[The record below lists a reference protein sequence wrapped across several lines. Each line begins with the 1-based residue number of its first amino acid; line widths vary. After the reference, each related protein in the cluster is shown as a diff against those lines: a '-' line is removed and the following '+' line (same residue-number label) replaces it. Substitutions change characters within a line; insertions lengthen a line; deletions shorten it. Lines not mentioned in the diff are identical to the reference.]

1 MPKPQQPQL
10 LAALLGWCL
19 PGLGHISV
27 GQKRRGKY
35 ILLGAMCLIIG
46 GILIGGIDAVD
57 QKNDFLWFLA
67 QAGAGPVVILI
78 DICTQNFVSSL
89 PVDEK
94 ASLVG
99 LSHVNE
105 IGTLFIAMA
114 GLMNIVMMLDV
125 LYREP
130 GDDIDRKL
138 IRREG
143 DR

>member
-1 MPKPQQPQL
+1 MPKSKQPQL

-19 PGLGHISV
+19 PGLGHISI
-27 GQKRRGKY
+27 GQKRRGIY
-35 ILLGAMCLIIG
+35 ICLGAMFLIIC

-57 QKNDFLWFLA
+57 HKNDFLWFLA
-67 QAGAGPVVILI
+67 QVGAGPVVILI
-78 DICTQNFVSSL
+78 DICTQNLIASL
-89 PVDEK
+89 SVDEK
-94 ASLVG
+94 VSFVG

-105 IGTLFIAMA
+105 IGTLFVAMA

-130 GDDIDRKL
+130 DCDIEQPL

-143 DR
+143 DT

>member
-1 MPKPQQPQL
+1 MPKPQQPQF

-19 PGLGHISV
+19 PGLGHISI
-27 GQKRRGKY
+27 GHKRRGTY
-35 ILLGAMCLIIG
+35 ILLGAMSLIIG
-46 GILIGGIDAVD
+46 GIFIGGIDAVD
-57 QKNDFLWFLA
+57 HKNDFLWFLA
-67 QAGAGPVVILI
+67 QAGAGPIVVLI
-78 DICTQNFVSSL
+78 DLCTQNMIASL

-114 GLMNIVMMLDV
+114 GLMNVVMMLDV

-130 GDDIDRKL
+130 GEDLEKRL

-143 DR
+143 DA